1 MRYDSTLL
9 AVTNLKRSLD
19 FYKEVLGLAVEADLG
34 ANVVL
39 TGGLSLQTLES
50 WAGFIRKPSEEIR
63 FHHLAGELYFEED
76 DLDGFLQK
84 LSGLPAVRL
93 VHPVIEHSWGQR
105 TVRFYDPDGH
115 IIEVGENMRTVV
127 QRFIAGGLTPEQT
140 ALRMDVPLS
149 YVEERME

>member
-1 MRYDSTLL
+1 M
-9 AVTNLKRSLD
+9 
-19 FYKEVLGLAVEADLG
+19 
-34 ANVVL
+34 
-39 TGGLSLQTLES
+39 
-50 WAGFIRKPSEEIR
+50 
-63 FHHLAGELYFEED
+63 
-76 DLDGFLQK
+76 
-84 LSGLPAVRL
+84 
-93 VHPVIEHSWGQR
+93 HPVIEHSWGQR